1 MHTQIW
7 FASELK
13 SIVDQQCEFVQEF
26 PDGHYWT
33 PEEGFVKWYK
43 PEWDSDTYV
52 HSGDAKAHN
61 VREALAQAVR
71 AQCMSDVPFGLLLS
85 GGLDSAVVAT
95 LLKPIM
101 EELGQV
107 YVFSMLTPEF
117 IVHAHQSI
125 VTTFCFAFV
134 RAERWM
140 HTLPAAYMS

>member
-1 MHTQIW
+1 MYTQVW

-13 SIVDQQCEFVQEF
+13 AIVDQQCEHVQEF

-33 PEEGFVKWYK
+33 PEEGFVQWYK

-52 HSGDAKAHN
+52 HTGDAKEHN
-61 VREALAQAVR
+61 VRGALAEAVR

-101 EELGQV
+101 EDLGQV
-107 YVFSMLTPEF
+107 CTRTEAYDSCGEKMCRKRQNIHTYQR
-117 IVHAHQSI
+117 VH
-125 VTTFCFAFV
+125 
-134 RAERWM
+134 
-140 HTLPAAYMS
+140 